1 MTNDTYTDSRNAVIF
16 RLTLGEVIYTKAPG
30 ELILDQGIQKLFKDN
45 ETMASYYIILHSVQ
59 MNRKIY
65 QPTEIEAEL
74 DFMLQTSNTS
84 GQEEVTAPSFKA
96 VTDMFLKR
104 RVKLEI
110 ANIRKE
116 AGSSVIE
123 RIVSS
128 YTLAENCYVF
138 KVNPMLKRDVNGTK
152 MYVKLHIFSMDKLMT
167 LNKYSKAYVARKLG
181 SGILKPESLTFGKDA
196 GGEAPLIKTNIKNM
210 RFLKYDEMFSVPDN
224 EGHMTMASIP
234 SEFIQ
239 PYLVQYNESFYDF
252 LVRTANRCGEFLYFE
267 DGELTLGLPD
277 SGDPLMI
284 DDFESVTVQSTT
296 EAPLDIPVYA
306 RDSAKEDKGKPLHF
320 NYTPIDKRGDGYPK
334 DAFPESTSYNSEIAT
349 DEYIFPLYK
358 DKATDL
364 ARELMLDGGYKAVI
378 FSVMKTMKNYAK
390 TTKSGGKAI
399 LDTAIKTGGIGAIE
413 SLITLKKTFTINDS
427 FNGKFIS
434 PLKSNSEQYDG
445 NRVVQFGTLSDR
457 GWTTLDY
464 YHDVRQHEEKQ
475 MQEIICI
482 NMSTNFY
489 PLKLGQKIKIAG
501 NEQTYVVIQI
511 QQNSEGEW
519 MHHYETYDGR
529 SVERTGE
536 QRLMKIFAIPSYED
550 RYKNECFIP
559 PVQPVPVVRKSG
571 PQTAFIVASNDP
583 KYQGRVRIVYPW
595 QSLGTQI
602 QERFDA
608 AVSALEEAQ
617 NNQSLAAERA
627 AQFRKEYQRV
637 LAEKEEMENWA
648 KMSDGEREIRRKE
661 LEDELLKLE
670 QSIQKHEDAIAKAT
684 QAVRDKEAEID
695 HLPADA
701 VDREDRL
708 SELEEDKQVLILQK
722 NDIINENNPKIAE
735 EKEALAR
742 KRSHL
747 AELAEVEDKSKEK
760 TVLQNKQEEIESVSE
775 ELREAEDKEK
785 ASNNDVNDKEYAKE
799 KAEADKNKKLE
810 SIATPW
816 IRVATP
822 VATEGGGFFYE
833 PRKGDEVLVNFDND
847 NVERPYVVG
856 ELYSKNTLDPRE
868 RMNRKK
874 SLRGLGSMALVS
886 PNGHH
891 IAFQDPEDGAKFLN
905 STVPVIGAFNKA
917 ASLGIGIPTISAFHP
932 KKAKDLAGGIH
943 MGDRYGLYEIS
954 MSSDGRKININSPLG
969 QVNLNAFT
977 GISIDAPNGD
987 IKIRGKNVS
996 ISAGNKVTIESG
1008 TNIGMGGGIGGPGY
1022 KYTNDDH
1029 WYNVSKGLW
1038 STGAHVLGHEVLLS
1052 LAPEAGKVA
1061 YSEAIPATNVELL
1074 RYITQVFLRPID
1086 GTMLIKSRKYMLLEA
1101 GKGKAMVKAD
1111 RYKKKKADDYFKV
1124 YESLIT
1130 CVDYIQNGL
1139 RDFYEIYDDLWKK
1152 ACQLKSE
1159 WEMEVSIP
1167 LLADENTPNIPNAV
1181 KQYFNEDR
1189 YQIWDESC
1197 VTNLLKP
1204 KSFCQGSYSKENLDK
1219 AQKNAAAYGEAI
1231 FVLLKHVYSC
1241 KDLMLLAHENHY
1253 VPKAPL
1259 ASALPKGFSGSAD
1272 VSIEISH
1279 ECLLWVLKILK
1290 DTFNEA
1296 NLLNEWK
1303 DTYEDVVTGDLT
1315 EDFLK
1320 EDFPKDIFTEKR
1332 TEFKRRMA
1340 AMFLLNFNRS
1350 EENKKNKYIHI
1361 AFDEYHFC
1369 KESDWWK
1376 PKGSR
1381 WGEEKLSK
1389 DYYWRRFVKNMDRYI
1404 QNSNFFRT
1412 LVGSFYDAFVG
1423 KNFKKELW
1431 TSTDI
1436 WDKGQGGQI
1445 LMSDNRD
1452 YTLNLVKDGVISED
1466 AANQFNLDRLTQKLY
1481 DVK

>member
-1 MTNDTYTDSRNAVIF
+1 MANDTYTDSRNAVIF
-16 RLTLGEVIYTKAPG
+16 RLTLGDVIFTKAPG

-45 ETMASYYIILHSVQ
+45 ETKASYYIILHSVQ

-74 DFMLQTSNTS
+74 DFMLQTTNTL
-84 GQEEVTAPSFKA
+84 GADEVTAPSFKA

-110 ANIRKE
+110 THVKME
-116 AGSSVIE
+116 ASSLGITDV
-123 RIVSS
+123 VSS

-138 KVNPMLKRDVNGTK
+138 KVNPMLKRDANGTK
-152 MYVKLHIFSMDKLMT
+152 MYVKLNIFSMDKLMT
-167 LNKYSKAYVARKLG
+167 LNQYSKAYVARKLG
-181 SGILKPESLTFGKDA
+181 SGILKPESLTFGKDPND
-196 GGEAPLIKTNIKNM
+196 ESPLIKTNIKNM
-210 RFLKYDEMFSVPDN
+210 RFLKYDEVLSVPDN
-224 EGHMTMASIP
+224 EGRMTLTSIP

-277 SGDPLMI
+277 SGDPLVI
-284 DDFESVTVQSTT
+284 DDFESVTVQSIT

-306 RDSAKEDKGKPLHF
+306 RDSAKEANGSPKHF
-320 NYTPIDKRGDGYPK
+320 NYTSIDKKGDGYPK
-334 DAFPESTSYNSEIAT
+334 GVFPESTSYNSELAT

-364 ARELMLDGGYKAVI
+364 ERELMLDGGYKAAI
-378 FSVMKTMKNYAK
+378 FNVMKTMKNYAK
-390 TTKSGGKAI
+390 TTKSGGKAL
-399 LDTAIKTGGIGAIE
+399 LDTAIKTGAIGAIE
-413 SLITLKKTFTINDS
+413 SLFIIKKVSNINKS
-427 FNGKFIS
+427 LYSNFFS
-434 PLKSNSEQYDG
+434 PLKNNSEQCNDDK
-445 NRVVQFGTLSDR
+445 VVQFGTLSDR

-482 NMSTNFY
+482 NMGTNFY
-489 PLKLGQKIKIAG
+489 PLKLGQKIRIAG

-519 MHHYETYDGR
+519 MQNYETYDGR

-550 RYKNECFIP
+550 MYKNECFIP

-617 NNQSLAAERA
+617 TNQALAAERT

-648 KMSDGEREIRRKE
+648 KMSDSEREIRRKE

-670 QSIQKHEDAIAKAT
+670 QSIQKREDAIAKAT
-684 QAVRDKEAEID
+684 QAVRDKEAEIS
-695 HLPADA
+695 HLPADTE
-701 VDREDRL
+701 DREGRL
-708 SELEEDKQVLILQK
+708 SELEDDKQVLILQK
-722 NDIINENNPKIAE
+722 NDTINENNPKIAE

-742 KRSHL
+742 KKSHL
-747 AELAEVEDKSKEK
+747 AELAEVEDKSKKEA
-760 TVLQNKQEEIESVSE
+760 VLQNKQEELNHASVK
-775 ELREAEDKEK
+775 LMDAEDKESGYE
-785 ASNNDVNDKEYAKE
+785 ADVKAKE
-799 KAEADKNKKLE
+799 EAKETAEADKNKKLE

-816 IRVATP
+816 IRIATP
-822 VATEGGGFFYE
+822 VATDGGGFFYE

-856 ELYSKNTLDPRE
+856 ELYSKETLDPRE

-891 IAFQDPEDGAKFLN
+891 ISFQDPEDGSKFLN
-905 STVPVIGAFNKA
+905 STIPVVGGVNKLT
-917 ASLGIGIPTISAFHP
+917 SLGVPALSFLHP
-932 KKAKDLAGGIH
+932 KKAKDLTGGIH

-954 MSSDGRKININSPLG
+954 MSSDGRKINISSPLG
-969 QVNLNAFT
+969 QVNLSAFT

-987 IKIRGKNVS
+987 IKIRGKNVD

-1008 TNIGMGGGIGGPGY
+1008 TNIGLGGGIGGPGY

-1124 YESLIT
+1124 YESLIA

-1139 RDFYEIYDDLWKK
+1139 RDFYEIYDDLWEK
-1152 ACQLKSE
+1152 AANLRSSWITMTYQFFFVRS
-1159 WEMEVSIP
+1159 VIP
-1167 LLADENTPNIPNAV
+1167 DIPNAV
-1181 KQYFNEDR
+1181 KSYYNGDR
-1189 YQIWDESC
+1189 NQEWDEKC
-1197 VTNLLKP
+1197 VTDFITENK
-1204 KSFCQGSYSKENLDK
+1204 FQNGYYTKEK
-1219 AQKNAAAYGEAI
+1219 AEKAKKLVSAYGEAV
-1231 FVLLKHVYSC
+1231 FNLLKHIKSVENLISGI
-1241 KDLMLLAHENHY
+1241 HENRY
-1253 VPKAPL
+1253 VPQAPL
-1259 ASALPKGFSGSAD
+1259 ASVLPKSLSGSAD
-1272 VSIEISH
+1272 VSTEVAH
-1279 ECLLWVLKILK
+1279 EPLIWVLDILK
-1290 DTFNEA
+1290 QTFKEA
-1296 NLLNEWK
+1296 KLLDEWRS
-1303 DTYEDVVTGDLT
+1303 TYEKAGGTLT
-1315 EDFLK
+1315 EDFIHNTW
-1320 EDFPKDIFTEKR
+1320 PKDIFTEHR
-1332 TEFKRRMA
+1332 TEFKRRMVC
-1340 AMFLLNFNRS
+1340 MFLLNFSKS
-1350 EENKKNKYIHI
+1350 EQNKKNHYIHI
-1361 AFDEYHFC
+1361 GFNEYHFI
-1369 KESDWWK
+1369 KDSSWYK
-1376 PKGSR
+1376 LRGSM
-1381 WGEEKLSK
+1381 WGKEKLSK
-1389 DYYWRRFVKNMDRYI
+1389 DYYWRRFVKNMDRYV
-1404 QNSNFFRT
+1404 QNSNFWRV
-1412 LVGSFYDAFVG
+1412 LLDSFSDTYYTN
-1423 KNFKKELW
+1423 KFKKELW
-1431 TSTDI
+1431 TTTDI

-1452 YTLNLVKDGVISED
+1452 YTLNLVKDGVLCED
-1466 AANQFNLDRLTQKLY
+1466 AANQFNLERLKQKLY

>member
-1 MTNDTYTDSRNAVIF
+1 MANDTYTDRQKAVIF
-16 RLTLGEVIYTKAPG
+16 RLTLGSVIFTKAPD
-30 ELILDQGIQKLFKDN
+30 ELVLDQGIQKLFKDN
-45 ETMASYYIILHSVQ
+45 ETKASYYIMLHNVQ

-74 DFMLQTSNTS
+74 DFMLQTTNAL
-84 GQEEVTAPSFKA
+84 GADEVTAPSFKA

-110 ANIRKE
+110 AHVKME
-116 AGSSVIE
+116 ASSLGITDV
-123 RIVSS
+123 VSS

-138 KVNPMLKRDVNGTK
+138 EVNPMLKRDVNGTK

-181 SGILKPESLTFGKDA
+181 SGILKPESLSFGKDA
-196 GGEAPLIKTNIKNM
+196 GGEAPIIKTNIKNM

-224 EGHMTMASIP
+224 EGHMTMTSIP

-284 DDFESVTVQSTT
+284 DDFDSVTVQSITD
-296 EAPLDIPVYA
+296 APLNIPDYA

-320 NYTPIDKRGDGYPK
+320 NYTPIDKNGDGYPK

-364 ARELMLDGGYKAVI
+364 QREMMLDGGYKAAI
-378 FSVMKTMKNYAK
+378 FNVMKTLKNYAK
-390 TTKSGGKAI
+390 STKSGGKAI
-399 LDTAIKTGGIGAIE
+399 LDTAIKTGGVEAVG
-413 SLITLKKTFTINDS
+413 SFFVFLKTNSINDS

-434 PLKSNSEQYDG
+434 PLKSNSEQCDG
-445 NRVVQFGTLSDR
+445 QKVVQFGTLSDR

-464 YHDVRQHEEKQ
+464 YRDVRQHEEKQ

-501 NEQTYVVIQI
+501 SEQTYVVIQI
-511 QQNSEGEW
+511 QQTSEGEW
-519 MHHYETYDGR
+519 MQNYETYNGHLA
-529 SVERTGE
+529 ERPIDH
-536 QRLMKIFAIPSYED
+536 RLMKIFAIPSYED
-550 RYKNECFIP
+550 SNKKECFIP
-559 PVQPVPVVRKSG
+559 PVLPVPVVRKSG
-571 PQTAFIVASNDP
+571 PQTAFVVASNDP
-583 KYQGRVRIVYPW
+583 KYQGRVRIAYPW

-617 NNQSLAAERA
+617 NNEELAKKRAELLGD
-627 AQFRKEYQRV
+627 EYKILV
-637 LAEKEEMENWA
+637 KEKEELENWA
-648 KMSDGEREIRRKE
+648 TMSDSEREIKRKE
-661 LEDELLKLE
+661 LEDD
-670 QSIQKHEDAIAKAT
+670 IQKHEQTIQKLEDDINKAT
-684 QAVRDKEAEID
+684 QAVRNKEAEID

-701 VDREDRL
+701 VDRESRL
-708 SELEEDKQVLILQK
+708 SELEDDKQVLILQK
-722 NDIINENNPKIAE
+722 NNIINENNPIIAE
-735 EKEALAR
+735 EKKTLAR
-742 KRSHL
+742 QKAHL
-747 AELAEVEDKSKEK
+747 AELAEVEDESKKEAALHK
-760 TVLQNKQEEIESVSE
+760 KQEELRRVSE
-775 ELREAEDKEK
+775 NLREAEDKK
-785 ASNNDVNDKEYAKE
+785 TASANDVKVKE
-799 KAEADKNKKLE
+799 KAKDQAKADKDKKLE

-816 IRVATP
+816 IRIATP

-833 PRKGDEVLVNFDND
+833 PRQGDEVLVNFDND

-856 ELYSKNTLDPRE
+856 QLYSKNTLDPRE
-868 RMNRKK
+868 QMNRKK

-905 STVPVIGAFNKA
+905 STVPVIGAFNKVT
-917 ASLGIGIPTISAFHP
+917 SLGVPAISAFHP

-954 MSSDGRKININSPLG
+954 MSSDGRKISINSPLG

-1038 STGAHVLGHEVLLS
+1038 STGAHVFGHEVLLA
-1052 LAPEAGKVA
+1052 LAPEAGKLA
-1061 YSEAIPATNVELL
+1061 YSEAIPLTNVELL
-1074 RYITQVFLRPID
+1074 RYLTQVFLRPID

-1124 YESLIT
+1124 YESLIA
-1130 CVDYIQNGL
+1130 CVEYIQNGL
-1139 RDFYEIYDDLWKK
+1139 KIFYETYDDLWSKAFEAHTNWLFHVANVYFEPNKVPDILGSVFFSFINDDDQEWNKGVVTQVIKK
-1152 ACQLKSE
+1152 DIFIKKYSTE
-1159 WEMEVSIP
+1159 KDIEKVK
-1167 LLADENTPNIPNAV
+1167 NIAV
-1181 KQYFNEDR
+1181 
-1189 YQIWDESC
+1189 
-1197 VTNLLKP
+1197 
-1204 KSFCQGSYSKENLDK
+1204 
-1219 AQKNAAAYGEAI
+1219 AYGEAVFNLRKFI
-1231 FVLLKHVYSC
+1231 LQVKDPIALLSSSKQIPVAPAKKPLTVPQSDY
-1241 KDLMLLAHENHY
+1241 LYLEEAH
-1253 VPKAPL
+1253 KPL
-1259 ASALPKGFSGSAD
+1259 Q
-1272 VSIEISH
+1272 
-1279 ECLLWVLKILK
+1279 WVLNILL
-1290 DTFNEA
+1290 DTLKEA
-1296 NLLNEWK
+1296 KLLDEWK
-1303 DTYEDVVTGDLT
+1303 NMYEYT
-1315 EDFLK
+1315 EGFTDEFLK
-1320 EDFPKDIFTEKR
+1320 RRQPQDVLSENR

-1350 EENKKNKYIHI
+1350 EQNKKNKYIHI

-1381 WGEEKLSK
+1381 WGKEKLSK
-1389 DYYWRRFVKNMDRYI
+1389 DYYWRRFVKNMDRFI

-1423 KNFKKELW
+1423 KNFKKEYW
-1431 TSTDI
+1431 TTTDI
-1436 WDKGQGGQI
+1436 WDKEQGGQI
-1445 LMSDNRD
+1445 LMSDSRD
-1452 YTLNLVKDGVISED
+1452 YTLNLVKDRINTEYS
-1466 AANQFNLDRLTQKLY
+1466 ANQFNLERLTQKLY

>member
-1 MTNDTYTDSRNAVIF
+1 MANDTYTDSRNAVIF
-16 RLTLGEVIYTKAPG
+16 RLTLGDVIFTKAPG

-45 ETMASYYIILHSVQ
+45 ETKASYYIILHSVQ

-74 DFMLQTSNTS
+74 DFMLQTTNTL
-84 GQEEVTAPSFKA
+84 GADEVTAPSFKA

-110 ANIRKE
+110 AHVKME
-116 AGSSVIE
+116 ASSLGITDV
-123 RIVSS
+123 VSS

-138 KVNPMLKRDVNGTK
+138 KVNPMLKRDANGTK
-152 MYVKLHIFSMDKLMT
+152 MYVKLNIFSMDKLMT
-167 LNKYSKAYVARKLG
+167 LNQYSKAYVARKLG
-181 SGILKPESLTFGKDA
+181 SGILKPESLTFGKDPND
-196 GGEAPLIKTNIKNM
+196 ESPLIKTNIKNM
-210 RFLKYDEMFSVPDN
+210 RFLKYDEVLSVPDN
-224 EGHMTMASIP
+224 EGRMTLTSIP

-277 SGDPLMI
+277 SGDPLVI
-284 DDFESVTVQSTT
+284 DDFESVTVQSIT

-306 RDSAKEDKGKPLHF
+306 RDSAKEANGSPKHF
-320 NYTPIDKRGDGYPK
+320 NYTSIDKKGDGYPK
-334 DAFPESTSYNSEIAT
+334 GVFPESTSYNSELAT

-364 ARELMLDGGYKAVI
+364 ERELMLDGGYKAAI
-378 FSVMKTMKNYAK
+378 FNVMKTMKNYAK
-390 TTKSGGKAI
+390 TTKSGGKAL
-399 LDTAIKTGGIGAIE
+399 LDTAIKTGAIGAIE
-413 SLITLKKTFTINDS
+413 SLFIIKKVSTINKS
-427 FNGKFIS
+427 LYSNFFS
-434 PLKSNSEQYDG
+434 PLKNNSEQCNDDK
-445 NRVVQFGTLSDR
+445 VVQFGTLSDR

-489 PLKLGQKIKIAG
+489 PLKLGQKIRIAG

-519 MHHYETYDGR
+519 MQNYETYDGR

-550 RYKNECFIP
+550 SNKKECFIP
-559 PVQPVPVVRKSG
+559 PVLPVPVVRKSG
-571 PQTAFIVASNDP
+571 PQTAFVVASNDP
-583 KYQGRVRIVYPW
+583 KYQGRVRIAYPW

-617 NNQSLAAERA
+617 NNEELAKKRAELLGDEYKILV
-627 AQFRKEYQRV
+627 KEKDD
-637 LAEKEEMENWA
+637 LENWA
-648 KMSDGEREIRRKE
+648 TMPDSEREIKRKE
-661 LEDELLKLE
+661 LEDD
-670 QSIQKHEDAIAKAT
+670 IQKHEQTIQKLEDDINKAT
-684 QAVRDKEAEID
+684 QAVRNKEAEID

-701 VDREDRL
+701 VDRESRL
-708 SELEEDKQVLILQK
+708 SELEDDKQVLILQK
-722 NDIINENNPKIAE
+722 NNIINENNPIIAE
-735 EKEALAR
+735 KKKTLAR
-742 KRSHL
+742 QKAHL
-747 AELAEVEDKSKEK
+747 AELAEVEDESKKEAALHK
-760 TVLQNKQEEIESVSE
+760 KQEELRRVSE
-775 ELREAEDKEK
+775 NLREAEDKK
-785 ASNNDVNDKEYAKE
+785 TASANDVKVKE
-799 KAEADKNKKLE
+799 KTKNQAKADKDKKLE

-816 IRVATP
+816 IRIATP

-856 ELYSKNTLDPRE
+856 ELYSKETLDPRE

-891 IAFQDPEDGAKFLN
+891 IAFQDPDDGAKFLN
-905 STVPVIGAFNKA
+905 STVPVIGAFNKVT
-917 ASLGIGIPTISAFHP
+917 SLGVPAISAFHP

-1124 YESLIT
+1124 YESLIA

>member
-1 MTNDTYTDSRNAVIF
+1 MANDTHTDRQQPVIF
-16 RLTLGEVIYTKAPG
+16 RLTLGNVIFAKGPG
-30 ELILDQGIQKLFKDN
+30 ELVLDQNIQKLFKDR
-45 ETMASYYIILHSVQ
+45 ETNASYYIMLRSVK

-65 QPTEIEAEL
+65 QPTEIECEL
-74 DFMLQTSNTS
+74 DFMLQTINTS
-84 GQEEVTAPSFKA
+84 GAEEMTAPSFKA
-96 VTDMFLKR
+96 VTDMFLRR
-104 RVKLEI
+104 RVKLEV
-110 ANIRKE
+110 
-116 AGSSVIE
+116 G
-123 RIVSS
+123 S

-138 KVNPMLKRDVNGTK
+138 EVNPMLKRDTNGTK
-152 MYVKLHIFSMDKLMT
+152 MYVKLNIFSMDKLMT

-196 GGEAPLIKTNIKNM
+196 GGESPIIKTNIKNL
-210 RFLKYDEMFSVPDN
+210 RFLKYDEMFSVLDN
-224 EGHMTMASIP
+224 EGRMTLTSIP

-277 SGDPLMI
+277 SGDPQVI
-284 DDFESVTVQSTT
+284 DDFESVTVQSIT

-306 RDSAKEDKGKPLHF
+306 RDSAKEGIGAAKHY
-320 NYTPIDKRGDGYPK
+320 NYTPIEKKGDGYPK
-334 DAFPESTSYNSEIAT
+334 GVFPDATSYNSELAT

-364 ARELMLDGGYKAVI
+364 EREMMLDGGYKAAI
-378 FSVMKTMKNYAK
+378 FNVMKTLKNYAK

-399 LDTAIKTGGIGAIE
+399 LDTAIKTGAVGSIQ
-413 SLITLKKTFTINDS
+413 SFFVWLKAGKINDKLYS
-427 FNGKFIS
+427 QFFS
-434 PLKSNSEQYDG
+434 PLKNNSEQCNDDK
-445 NRVVQFGTLSDR
+445 VVQFGTLSDR

-511 QQNSEGEW
+511 QQSSEGEW

-529 SVERTGE
+529 SAERAGD

-550 RYKNECFIP
+550 SDKKECFIP
-559 PVQPVPVVRKSG
+559 PVQPVPVIRKSG

-617 NNQSLAAERA
+617 TDQALAAERT

-648 KMSDGEREIRRKE
+648 KMSDSEREIRRKE

-670 QSIQKHEDAIAKAT
+670 QSIQKREDAIAKAT
-684 QAVRDKEAEID
+684 QAVRDKETEIS
-695 HLPADA
+695 HLPADTE
-701 VDREDRL
+701 DREGRL
-708 SELEEDKQVLILQK
+708 SELEDDKQVLILQK
-722 NDIINENNPKIAE
+722 NDTINENNPKIAE

-742 KRSHL
+742 KKAHL
-747 AELAEVEDKSKEK
+747 AELAEVEDKSKREAA
-760 TVLQNKQEEIESVSE
+760 LQNKQEELVHASDN
-775 ELREAEDKEK
+775 LMEAEDKENGYK
-785 ASNNDVNDKEYAKE
+785 ADVKDKEEAKE

-816 IRVATP
+816 IRIATP
-822 VATEGGGFFYE
+822 VATDGGGFFYE

-856 ELYSKNTLDPRE
+856 ELYSKETLDPRE

-874 SLRGLGSMALVS
+874 GTRALGSMALVS

-917 ASLGIGIPTISAFHP
+917 ATLGLGIPAFSALHP
-932 KKAKDLAGGIH
+932 KKAKDLTGGIH

-987 IKIRGKNVS
+987 IKIRGKNVN

-1038 STGAHVLGHEVLLS
+1038 STGTHVLGHEVLLS

-1124 YESLIT
+1124 YESLIA

-1139 RDFYEIYDDLWKK
+1139 RDFYETYDDLWEK
-1152 ACQLKSE
+1152 AANLRSSWITMTYQFFFVRS
-1159 WEMEVSIP
+1159 VIP
-1167 LLADENTPNIPNAV
+1167 DIPNAV
-1181 KQYFNEDR
+1181 KSYYNGDR
-1189 YQIWDESC
+1189 NQEWDEKC
-1197 VTNLLKP
+1197 VTDFITENK
-1204 KSFCQGSYSKENLDK
+1204 FQNGYYTKEK
-1219 AQKNAAAYGEAI
+1219 AEKAKKLVSAYGEAV
-1231 FVLLKHVYSC
+1231 FNLLKHIKSVEN
-1241 KDLMLLAHENHY
+1241 LILGIHENRY
-1253 VPKAPL
+1253 VPQAPL
-1259 ASALPKGFSGSAD
+1259 ASVLPKSLSCSAD
-1272 VSIEISH
+1272 VSTEVAH
-1279 ECLLWVLKILK
+1279 EPLIWVLDILK
-1290 DTFNEA
+1290 QTFKEA
-1296 NLLNEWK
+1296 KLLDEWRS
-1303 DTYEDVVTGDLT
+1303 TYEKAGGTLT
-1315 EDFLK
+1315 EDFIHNTW
-1320 EDFPKDIFTEKR
+1320 PKDIFTEHR
-1332 TEFKRRMA
+1332 TEFKRRMVC
-1340 AMFLLNFNRS
+1340 MFLLNFSKS
-1350 EENKKNKYIHI
+1350 EQNKKNHYIHI
-1361 AFDEYHFC
+1361 GFNEYHFI
-1369 KESDWWK
+1369 KDSSWYK
-1376 PKGSR
+1376 LRGSM
-1381 WGEEKLSK
+1381 WGKEKLSK
-1389 DYYWRRFVKNMDRYI
+1389 DYYWRRFVKNMDRYV
-1404 QNSNFFRT
+1404 QNSNFWRV
-1412 LVGSFYDAFVG
+1412 LLDSFSDTYYTN
-1423 KNFKKELW
+1423 KFKKELW
-1431 TSTDI
+1431 TTTDI

-1452 YTLNLVKDGVISED
+1452 YTLNLVKDGVLCED
-1466 AANQFNLDRLTQKLY
+1466 AANQFNLERLKQKLY